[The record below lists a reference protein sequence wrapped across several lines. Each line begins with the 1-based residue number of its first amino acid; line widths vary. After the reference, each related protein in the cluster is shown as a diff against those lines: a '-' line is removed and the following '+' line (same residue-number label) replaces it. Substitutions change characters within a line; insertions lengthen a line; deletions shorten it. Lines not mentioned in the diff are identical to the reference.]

1 MCKHKS
7 NLIKIHRNERG
18 SRLSAA
24 ECFINIV
31 LRSKHDYSND
41 PIISSLSATMFKN
54 ELQSCAKSSHFS
66 RRIIYI
72 QALIALCNSHNRKYT
87 RQKVLKSRG
96 GRHDK

>member
-1 MCKHKS
+1 
-7 NLIKIHRNERG
+7 
-18 SRLSAA
+18 
-24 ECFINIV
+24 
-31 LRSKHDYSND
+31 
-41 PIISSLSATMFKN
+41 MFKN